1 MQRRDTRGSHRGEA
15 RSTEQIFKPIFN
27 DVLMKN
33 NKMNVMLHTYNE
45 SVNCEHNYVRTFADY
60 EDLLLH
66 LVAIGDDGYEAKRVK
81 FL

>member
-1 MQRRDTRGSHRGEA
+1 MQRRDTRGSRRGEA

-27 DVLMKN
+27 DVLVKN

-45 SVNCEHNYVRTFADY
+45 SVNCEYNYVRTFADY

>member
-1 MQRRDTRGSHRGEA
+1 MIKE
-15 RSTEQIFKPIFN
+15 
-27 DVLMKN
+27 
-33 NKMNVMLHTYNE
+33 MNVMLHTYNE
-45 SVNCEHNYVRTFADY
+45 SVNCEYNYVRTFADY